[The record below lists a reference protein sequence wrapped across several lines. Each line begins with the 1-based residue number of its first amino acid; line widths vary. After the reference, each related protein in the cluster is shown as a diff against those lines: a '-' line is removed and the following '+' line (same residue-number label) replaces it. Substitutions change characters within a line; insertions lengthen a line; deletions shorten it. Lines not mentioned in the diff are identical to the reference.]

1 MPPEPTTPEVATYVQ
16 RAGDGVWDLTVVCCF
31 CNDRHQHGGG
41 SGTTPALGP
50 RRSHCIRDDR
60 RATYLLVT
68 GPTDMVEP
76 AAQPQSWRCRQWRTA
91 HDQEAG
97 RDVA

>member
-1 MPPEPTTPEVATYVQ
+1 MLHETTPPIPTYAE
-16 RAGDGVWDLTVVCCF
+16 RHPDGVWDLFVTCPF

-41 SGTTPALGP
+41 SGTTPGLGH

-68 GPTDMVEP
+68 GPTDMVKP
-76 AAQPQSWRCRQWRTA
+76 AAQPPSWRCRQWRTA
-91 HDQEAG
+91 HDQEDDRA
-97 RDVA
+97 A